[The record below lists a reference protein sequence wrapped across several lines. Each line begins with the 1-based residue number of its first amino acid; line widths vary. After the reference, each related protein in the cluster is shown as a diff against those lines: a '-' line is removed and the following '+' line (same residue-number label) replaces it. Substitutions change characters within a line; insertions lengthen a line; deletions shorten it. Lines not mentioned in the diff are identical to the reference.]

1 MSKFHV
7 EMEIETDDDEL
18 PVDAEVVKNDVRDY
32 VNGEFDGASFETL
45 PQYGITVNSIEVTE
59 VE

>member
-7 EMEIETDDDEL
+7 EMDIETDEE
-18 PVDAEVVKNDVRDY
+18 VEAEVVQNDVRDY

-45 PQYGITVNSIEVTE
+45 PQYGITVNSIEVTPG
-59 VE
+59 